1 MKTYASH
8 ATALAFGDLKQ
19 AALYFDR
26 VVPLFHFSRW
36 DGSDGDLDLKTWV
49 HLLTGKSSVTDD
61 QDSIVQ
67 AWRSQTAIES
77 RVEEI
82 ADMVMNQTSTL
93 SESVRTVRLQRPND
107 WESLSEDQRTARSKA
122 LLLAF
127 SYVGESPAPEGWEN
141 VSRSGWRTTKEIESI
156 RCHSDL
162 SRGLDA
168 RFGTGLR

>member
-36 DGSDGDLDLKTWV
+36 DESDGDLDLKTWV

-82 ADMVMNQTSTL
+82 ADMVMDQTSTL
-93 SESVRTVRLQRPND
+93 PESVRTVRLQRPND
-107 WESLSEDQRTARSKA
+107 WESLFRGSAHSA
-122 LLLAF
+122 LK
-127 SYVGESPAPEGWEN
+127 G
-141 VSRSGWRTTKEIESI
+141 TTI
-156 RCHSDL
+156 
-162 SRGLDA
+162 
-168 RFGTGLR
+168 GLRLCWGISCSRRMGERFKIWLEKN